1 MESWTPDNEDDERLP
16 RPDTLTDT
24 EGVHEQDKAD
34 LWWSGPD
41 ESVNESDGAGS
52 EREKRNRAQDR
63 LSERRLGV
71 RRQDAKAA
79 LPAWSPGDAE
89 ISLRSAHTHEPE
101 DLDMEEAGG
110 RGHGTGVKWR
120 EDNGREAHHPRSML
134 ENEDHRELG
143 DRDEPFS
150 HWRPHPRAQAPA
162 VAHSTHADPGARVC
176 AGADVS
182 AGKNT
187 AMEMQQ
193 YAQPQQS
200 MRPLYGVLAI
210 IALLLVAILG
220 LTAVSARTACHDTRL
235 V

>member
-41 ESVNESDGAGS
+41 ESVNDSNGAGS
-52 EREKRNRAQDR
+52 ER
-63 LSERRLGV
+63 
-71 RRQDAKAA
+71 
-79 LPAWSPGDAE
+79 SPGDAE

-110 RGHGTGVKWR
+110 KGHGTGVKWR

-150 HWRPHPRAQAPA
+150 HWRPHPRAQAPV

-200 MRPLYGVLAI
+200 MRSLYGVLAI
-210 IALLLVAILG
+210 LALLVVAILG
-220 LTAVSARTACHDTRL
+220 LTVVSARTACHDTRL